1 MEKKNVKVVD
11 AVNNKKKPKKKERIC
26 EIGYMMRMNCE
37 VKMVKEILGT
47 MMMEGLLA
55 RQNPNSKSWSILIVK
70 MASTYWH

>member
-26 EIGYMMRMNCE
+26 EIGYMKRMNCE

-47 MMMEGLLA
+47 MMMERGYWRDRIPTQNHGL
-55 RQNPNSKSWSILIVK
+55 S
-70 MASTYWH
+70 